1 MIRHLA
7 LAFVLS
13 SLAACGFHLRNSLTL
28 PSDIGP
34 VTVVAKDPYSP
45 LAEALAQ
52 ALQRAGGQAS
62 AEGPKEGVSVLN
74 IVFERWGNTPISV
87 DARGRSQEYT
97 LRYATIFEL
106 RRADGSVVVPRQSI
120 ELARDYISVA
130 TQSEGTEGERELL
143 AREMRREMVTSIL
156 RRVDAVSK
164 APQPV
169 ESDTTQ
175 SP

>member
-62 AEGPKEGVSVLN
+62 AEGPEEGLSVLN

-156 RRVDAVSK
+156 RRIDAVSK